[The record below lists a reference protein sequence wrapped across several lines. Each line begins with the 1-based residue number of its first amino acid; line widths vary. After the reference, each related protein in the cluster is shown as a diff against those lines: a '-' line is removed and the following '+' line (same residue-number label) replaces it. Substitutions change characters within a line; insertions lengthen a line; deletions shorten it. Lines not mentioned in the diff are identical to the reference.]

1 MTMQQIAQQHAQHA
15 ERRDAAVRAFW
26 SDDPLNM
33 TFRRSRGDTFTLREF
48 IAFVL
53 DLPQEQFDACT
64 RRRA

>member
-1 MTMQQIAQQHAQHA
+1 MTMQQIAQQHAQRA
-15 ERRDAAVRAFW
+15 ERRDAA
-26 SDDPLNM
+26 
-33 TFRRSRGDTFTLREF
+33 EF